1 MNNLKIV
8 RRKANFIPY
17 RKRGEDLEFYL
28 SLRSKDAKQY
38 PDIWSFWGGGID
50 EGESE
55 EEAMLREMMEEL
67 TWRPTSYKYLDVF
80 YDSMP
85 NEKHIY
91 YGEVDINFE
100 NQIEIHES
108 QGGKFFTLIEV
119 ENEEKM
125 IKEDK
130 EIIIKLSAVLE
141 CQLI

>member
-8 RRKANFIPY
+8 RWKANFIPY
-17 RKRGEDLEFYL
+17 RKRGEEMELYL

-67 TWRPTSYKYLDVF
+67 TWRPTSYKYLGMF

-91 YGEVDINFE
+91 YGEVDGDFE

-119 ENEEKM
+119 ESEEKM

-130 EIIIKLSAVLE
+130 EIVFELNKVL
-141 CQLI
+141 QD

>member
-8 RRKANFIPY
+8 RRKANFIPF

-38 PDIWSFWGGGID
+38 LDIWSFWGGGID

-55 EEAMLREMMEEL
+55 EEAMLREMIEEL
-67 TWRPTSYKYLDVF
+67 VWRPTTYKYLGMF

-91 YGEVDINFE
+91 YGEVDDNFE

-108 QGGKFFTLIEV
+108 QGGKFFTLREV

-130 EIIIKLSAVLE
+130 EIVFELNKVL
-141 CQLI
+141 QD

>member
-1 MNNLKIV
+1 MDKLNIK

-17 RKRGEDLEFYL
+17 RKRGEELEFYL

-50 EGESE
+50 EGENE

-67 TWRPTSYKYLDVF
+67 TWHPTSYKYIGIF

-91 YGEVDINFE
+91 YGGVDGDFE
-100 NQIEIHES
+100 NQIKIHES
-108 QGGKFFTLIEV
+108 QGGKFFTLIEI

-130 EIIIKLSAVLE
+130 EIIIKLYTILN
-141 CQLI
+141 I